1 MVEVKGYARPVTST
15 PPSELTVGQVA
26 ARSGVSVSALHFYE
40 EKGLISSRRT
50 SGNQRRYPRETLRRV
65 AVIRVAQRVGIPLRM
80 VREAFATLPDERT
93 PDREDWARLSATWCD
108 ELDTRID
115 QLTRLRNSL
124 ADCIGCGCLSLD
136 RCLLR
141 NRDDKLGTRGSGPRR
156 LLTRA
161 LREEDRNR
169 RATGRP
175 TTNEADL
182 RVR

>member
-1 MVEVKGYARPVTST
+1 VINT
-15 PPSELTVGQVA
+15 PPAAELTVGQVA
-26 ARSGVSVSALHFYE
+26 ARSGVAVSALHFYE

-80 VREAFATLPDERT
+80 VRDAFATLPDGRT
-93 PDREDWARLSATWCD
+93 PDREDWARLSAAWCE

-115 QLTRLRNSL
+115 QITRLRNSL

-141 NRDDKLGTRGSGPRR
+141 NRDDRLGELGSGPRR

-161 LREEDRNR
+161 LREEDRTRGPAARSR
-169 RATGRP
+169 RGRRRP
-175 TTNEADL
+175 AAEE
-182 RVR
+182 R